1 MENEYISEII
11 DDIDLR
17 DMFDCGQCFRWYA
30 GEDGSYTGTAMHR
43 KVRVRLLPEP
53 GAEKRGRLAIWP
65 CDEREFNEIWR
76 PYFDLDRDYSAI
88 KARLTEN
95 DEIMARAVEYGGGI
109 RILKQDPWEAIVDF
123 IISQNN
129 NIPRIKG
136 CVENLCKY
144 FGEPIEDL
152 PSHASAKPLAADASG
167 EPAPAQAAKG
177 AGEGGAASSL
187 PGAYDIPSPEKLA
200 GLTVEDLAP
209 IRLGYRAKYLIK
221 TARQVV
227 ETGIP
232 SDYDALLA
240 LEGVGPKVANCIALF
255 GLAAYESFPIDVW
268 VRKVM
273 HALYGLDEDDKKAMA
288 VFARERF
295 GELGG
300 FAQQYLFYYMR
311 DTSK

>member
-17 DMFDCGQCFRWYA
+17 DIFECGQCFRWYA

-43 KVRVRLLPEP
+43 KVRVRLLPEQ

-95 DEIMARAVEYGGGI
+95 DEVMARAVEYGGGI

-136 CVENLCKY
+136 CVENLCRY

-152 PSHASAKPLAADASG
+152 PDGASAKPLAADASG
-167 EPAPAQAAKG
+167 EPAPARAAKG

-288 VFARERF
+288 AFARERF